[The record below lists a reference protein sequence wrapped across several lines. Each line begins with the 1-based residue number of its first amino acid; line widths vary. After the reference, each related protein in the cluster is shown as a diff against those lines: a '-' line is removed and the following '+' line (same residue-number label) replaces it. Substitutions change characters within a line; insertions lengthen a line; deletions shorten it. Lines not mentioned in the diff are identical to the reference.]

1 MSGEVRQRYMQANYI
16 DVGSTDSTY
25 AFMGAGFSELNES
38 PSAQT
43 SSKRYINDKAQTK
56 RVTGYD
62 WSSSFNTDQIRSEE
76 AVDFICK
83 IGELQKVGGDAETD
97 YVIVDLDQKV
107 GDTGSSYHA
116 RKFHVA
122 VEISNFENNDGEMA
136 ASGNLLQIGNLTE
149 GTFDTNSKA
158 FTASV

>member
-76 AVDFICK
+76 VVYEGKHISVRASVGVASYPQTCANP
-83 IGELQKVGGDAETD
+83 GELLTRADWAMYHSKKNGRDRITIDSEK
-97 YVIVDLDQKV
+97 I
-107 GDTGSSYHA
+107 SSQ
-116 RKFHVA
+116 
-122 VEISNFENNDGEMA
+122 M
-136 ASGNLLQIGNLTE
+136 
-149 GTFDTNSKA
+149 
-158 FTASV
+158 